1 MTNMIWT
8 NCWNLMNDHI
18 LTIDNLKILM
28 TDMIWMNFWCLMND
42 HILTIDNLKILMT
55 DMIWTNF
62 WCLMNDHILTID
74 NLKILVLLTYMV
86 LIRRHSRSHLHR
98 CATMDSSTR

>member
-1 MTNMIWT
+1 
-8 NCWNLMNDHI
+8 
-18 LTIDNLKILM
+18 
-28 TDMIWMNFWCLMND
+28 MND

-74 NLKILVLLTYMV
+74 NLKILVTGMIWTNCRCLMNDHILTIDNLKISVTVYLIWTNLMSYMILKRLTRDELLV
-86 LIRRHSRSHLHR
+86 S
-98 CATMDSSTR
+98 DE